1 MAMSAG
7 ERGDGKVTE
16 LPVSTIGTSLPWF
29 RQHLES
35 MGLSIPRHGAL
46 DVGLE
51 KLGVLRDMAIAGAA
65 FTFPRASNAAFEFFS
80 EALGIDFLTKTL
92 HRGVEAGLA
101 IDKARWR
108 HLVTDEPFIAS
119 RGKRGDGRDRLWE
132 TVVACTVATFATNVR
147 FDEPDIL
154 CEFSGALFAVAAKF
168 IHSDRKIGRHVR
180 KGIRQAT
187 GRSPAAIVAA
197 NVVDLLPL
205 DELYS
210 KSRTD
215 QGKSAADIAD
225 GFKDWAAGWCET
237 PVLKSLVEELRQ
249 SKPLLIGVAFFMP
262 FLLDWRGNPTSFF
275 YTHMPI
281 TWGGDSEVDYEFT
294 KSFMLASQAV
304 SGFTGAAV

>member
-1 MAMSAG
+1 MTMAAG

-16 LPVSTIGTSLPWF
+16 LPVSTIGTSVLWF
-29 RQHLES
+29 RRHLES
-35 MGLSIPRHGAL
+35 MGLPIPRFGPL

-51 KLGVLRDMAIAGAA
+51 RLGVLRDMAIAGAA
-65 FTFPRASNAAFEFFS
+65 FTFPRASHSAFEFFS

-92 HRGVEAGLA
+92 HRGVEAGLQ
-101 IDKARWR
+101 IDRARWR

-132 TVVACTVATFATNVR
+132 TVVACTVATFAKNVR

-154 CEFSGALFAVAAKF
+154 CEFCGTPFAVATKF
-168 IHSDRKIGRHVR
+168 IHSDRKIGRNVR
-180 KGIRQAT
+180 KGIDQAT

-205 DELYS
+205 DDLYS
-210 KSRTD
+210 KSRVG
-215 QGKSAADIAD
+215 QGKGAAEIAD
-225 GFKDWAAGWCET
+225 GFKDWAAEWCET
-237 PVLKSLVEELRQ
+237 STLKTLVEELRQ

-262 FLLDWRGNPTSFF
+262 FLVDWRGTPTPFF

-281 TWGGDSEVDYEFT
+281 TWGGDKAVDYEFT
-294 KSFMLASQAV
+294 KAFMQASQAA
-304 SGFTGAAV
+304 SGFAAGAV